1 MAIVKPSRPNPNKG
15 TPTADQDKAAESFI
29 AGAGAPAQSPAVE
42 PEPEAQQKKRGF
54 MVYFDPDV
62 LAKVDALAKRKG
74 LSRSAWI
81 HSLAI
86 TALEKDAK
94 RQQ

>member
-1 MAIVKPSRPNPNKG
+1 MAIAKPSRPNPNKA
-15 TPTADQDKAAESFI
+15 TPADQDKAAENFI
-29 AGAGAPAQSPAVE
+29 AGAGAPAQPSAD

-86 TALEKDAK
+86 AAVEKDAK
-94 RQQ
+94 RQ